1 MTHVAHKFNVLDD
14 LSLVARSSLL
24 VLCALTCCWG
34 FVNDTILLVFA
45 SKIGFP
51 MAVAICSVT
60 VDRKRSLTLVYYTV
74 LLCATGYEY
83 FRIEPGLAIKVE
95 IIGRYN
101 PDPMDFYL
109 ATGLGYA
116 LSAFWNHPIRINLIV
131 ASAGLASLLPAC
143 VMAGYCLQRGLI
155 SMAFDSLTLYGEYV
169 GGLAFGATLHQG
181 LEWLTQ
187 ALRQLA
193 VRKLPDRTKRTG
205 YMNAPSF
212 MRGGVNPTGDSG
224 IGGRA
229 ASTIPALPGRKRL
242 SRKKRN

>member
-14 LSLVARSSLL
+14 LSLVARSGLL

-60 VDRKRSLTLVYYTV
+60 VDRTRSLTLVYYTA
-74 LLCATGYEY
+74 LLCVTGYGY
-83 FRIEPGLAIKVE
+83 FRIEPGLAIKAE
-95 IIGRYN
+95 IIARYN
-101 PDPMDFYL
+101 PAPMDFYL
-109 ATGLGYA
+109 ATGLGCA

-155 SMAFDSLTLYGEYV
+155 GTAFDSLTLYGEYV
-169 GGLAFGATLHQG
+169 GGLVLGTVLHQG
-181 LEWLTQ
+181 FEWLNLTLQ
-187 ALRQLA
+187 QLTARRFSDRKA
-193 VRKLPDRTKRTG
+193 VGVPPLP
-205 YMNAPSF
+205 
-212 MRGGVNPTGDSG
+212 RG
-224 IGGRA
+224 
-229 ASTIPALPGRKRL
+229 KRL
-242 SRKKRN
+242 SRTKQQ